1 MPRADCEQDDG
12 ASSWSLT
19 GRIARWFSLTTS
31 VLVLLLG
38 AAGTVATKIS
48 TSRELEALLSE
59 ELEETRLNYALGDGS
74 KGSFLRVA
82 KQLQRQHP
90 TNPMAWLVREN
101 ETGTRWA
108 VAGDRDLQALLVSES
123 PQSASDVL
131 IGEGELNEN
140 YSVQIALLGEE
151 QSRLWKLVGL
161 GSLIWGIVGI
171 GASWVVGLGLG
182 RKLSAQL
189 HSVAANVE
197 AGINSTGGEVVGDPP
212 EEIRRVE
219 AALKV
224 ALMKIRKEQESA
236 RWMSAGLA
244 HELRSPIQNI
254 TGAADVALLKPR
266 SASEYVD
273 VLQRVARESRELG
286 VVVDNLV
293 ALIGTSSFETRPAEE
308 RFDLSEELSFRL
320 ARDIEQAREQGVS
333 IQLALP
339 EATPIHGDR
348 EAILL
353 ALRNIIGNA
362 IRWAGNGGE
371 VRVRLHSEEEQA
383 VRIEVE
389 DSGPGIPRAE
399 RDKVFE
405 PFYRS
410 PDVRGKRSGYGLGLA
425 LARTAIL
432 AHGGSIEVG
441 DSGSLGGAE
450 FIIELG
456 RRPRVDSWRR
466 APHALRSPASRDG

>member
-1 MPRADCEQDDG
+1 
-12 ASSWSLT
+12 
-19 GRIARWFSLTTS
+19 
-31 VLVLLLG
+31 
-38 AAGTVATKIS
+38 
-48 TSRELEALLSE
+48 
-59 ELEETRLNYALGDGS
+59 
-74 KGSFLRVA
+74 
-82 KQLQRQHP
+82 
-90 TNPMAWLVREN
+90 
-101 ETGTRWA
+101 
-108 VAGDRDLQALLVSES
+108 
-123 PQSASDVL
+123 
-131 IGEGELNEN
+131 
-140 YSVQIALLGEE
+140 
-151 QSRLWKLVGL
+151 
-161 GSLIWGIVGI
+161 
-171 GASWVVGLGLG
+171 
-182 RKLSAQL
+182 
-189 HSVAANVE
+189 
-197 AGINSTGGEVVGDPP
+197 
-212 EEIRRVE
+212 
-219 AALKV
+219 
-224 ALMKIRKEQESA
+224 
-236 RWMSAGLA
+236 MSAGLA

-432 AHGGSIEVG
+432 ALGGSIEVG